1 MHELELDPLLQ
12 TGEQRR
18 PMARQNRLHEELVLV
33 DQPQIRQ
40 GPLEVEMRPQYRA
53 RIRTLDHSDRENRGG
68 AELTLRQGRQPEV
81 VSAGKPR
88 SPDCEATIQGYDTAG

>member
-40 GPLEVEMRPQYRA
+40 GQREGHATHPAGPYLDGR
-53 RIRTLDHSDRENRGG
+53 LDHFSS
-68 AELTLRQGRQPEV
+68 L
-81 VSAGKPR
+81 AGH
-88 SPDCEATIQGYDTAG
+88 CCAM